1 MNDPQSQ
8 AQGLAQFGRHGDS
21 MLMHVNPQEVQGL
34 QSLAQANGTSLTTN
48 PYTGQPEA
56 FNFRSMLKTAAPI
69 AAGFAFGPAAGTM
82 LGGIGATAGGIAA
95 GALTGGAIAAF
106 SDENMLQGALFG
118 GLGGMGGAGLRGAA
132 GAVGAAGQAVPGAA
146 EQLTAQ
152 QIANKAAL
160 QQTTAGGI
168 GAQTSIPAAQASK
181 ALSHNVAA
189 PFHSTG
195 ASYAARTPLG
205 GGGIPSWA
213 SGSGHQLTH
222 YPQGGGGAMD
232 ALKTIGKNP
241 GAVAKQWGG
250 GNALAGYGKMAGT
263 MAMPLMAGYEP
274 PGLSETDIAATHA
287 YDPTRRLDL
296 EGIDTGLRLLANG
309 GDVRGNYSG
318 DPRLFHQIDPGPAVR
333 QKRLKDWSE
342 REAAIQELIE
352 LRKRRGKWPNKKTK
366 TQEDPRIN
374 RLANGGDVGLGG
386 GDFVA
391 GNFAA
396 GDFAGDDSFG
406 EFAEV
411 TQAGQFDDFNQFSDF
426 ANDPI
431 LQNEIANDPIFQNT
445 NNFTPEVNQPLP
457 PAGDT
462 QSFTELTET
471 FSPGRFIEGAGDGLS
486 DSIRANID
494 GQQEARLSD
503 GEFVVPADVV
513 SGIGNGSS
521 DAGSAKLFDMMAKIR
536 KRRTGGTAQPES
548 IRPSDMTI

>member
-56 FNFRSMLKTAAPI
+56 FNFRNMLKTAAPI
-69 AAGFAFGPAAGTM
+69 AAGFAFGPAAGAAM
-82 LGGIGATAGGIAA
+82 GMGATAGGIAA
-95 GALTGGAIAAF
+95 GALTGGAIAAM
-106 SDENMLQGALFG
+106 SNENILGGALMG
-118 GLGGMGGAGLRGAA
+118 GLSGMGGSGLRTAA
-132 GAVGAAGQAVPGAA
+132 GSVASAGQAGAPISEAVAANQAANAA
-146 EQLTAQ
+146 E
-152 QIANKAAL
+152 IAK
-160 QQTTAGGI
+160 TTAGGI
-168 GAQTSIPAAQASK
+168 GAQTSIPAGQAVN
-181 ALSHNVAA
+181 ALNA
-189 PFHSTG
+189 PISSPFTSTG
-195 ASYAARTPLG
+195 ASYAARTPLNTIQTPTWAQGTQNLQYYGTG
-205 GGGIPSWA
+205 GDS
-213 SGSGHQLTH
+213 
-222 YPQGGGGAMD
+222 AMD
-232 ALKTIGKNP
+232 ALKAFKDP
-241 GAVAKQWGG
+241 GAVATEFGG
-250 GNALAGYGKMAGT
+250 GNKLLGYGKMAGIGG
-263 MAMPLMAGYEP
+263 MPLLAGYEP
-274 PGLSETDIAATHA
+274 PTYGASEGEFEPP

-318 DPRLFHQIDPGPAVR
+318 DPRIFYPIEPGPAGR
-333 QKRLKDWSE
+333 QKRLEDSRE

-374 RLANGGDVGLGG
+374 RLANGGDVGFGEG
-386 GDFVA
+386 AGDFVA

-396 GDFAGDDSFG
+396 GDFAGDDTFG

-411 TQAGQFDDFNQFSDF
+411 TQSGQFDDFNQFNDF
-426 ANDPI
+426 ANDPL
-431 LQNEIANDPIFQNT
+431 LQNP
-445 NNFTPEVNQPLP
+445 NNFNPEVNQPLP
-457 PAGDT
+457 PINDT

-486 DSIRANID
+486 DSIPANID

>member
-69 AAGFAFGPAAGTM
+69 AAGFAFGPAAGAAM
-82 LGGIGATAGGIAA
+82 GMGATAGGIAA

-195 ASYAARTPLG
+195 ASYAARIPPG

-296 EGIDTGLRLLANG
+296 ESIDTGLRL
-309 GDVRGNYSG
+309 
-318 DPRLFHQIDPGPAVR
+318 
-333 QKRLKDWSE
+333 
-342 REAAIQELIE
+342 
-352 LRKRRGKWPNKKTK
+352 
-366 TQEDPRIN
+366 
-374 RLANGGDVGLGG
+374 LANGGDVGLGG

-521 DAGSAKLFDMMAKIR
+521 DAGSAKLFDMMSKIR

>member
-1 MNDPQSQ
+1 MNDPRLQ
-8 AQGLAQFGRHGDS
+8 AEGLAQFGRHGDS
-21 MLMHVNPQEVQGL
+21 MLMHVNPEEVQGL
-34 QSLAQANGTSLTTN
+34 QALAQANGTSLTTN

-69 AAGFAFGPAAGTM
+69 AAGFAFGPAAGAAM
-82 LGGIGATAGGIAA
+82 GGIGATAGGIAA
-95 GALTGGAIAAF
+95 GALTGGAIAAM
-106 SDENMLQGALFG
+106 SNENILGGALMG
-118 GLGGMGGAGLRGAA
+118 GLGGMGGGSMAGAA
-132 GAVGAAGQAVPGAA
+132 GAAGSTAAQQAAAQSTIAGQNAANLAA
-146 EQLTAQ
+146 ENAAAAQLARNPLTPQTFAGGFGKTGD
-152 QIANKAAL
+152 IAAL
-160 QQTTAGGI
+160 SAPVKVPAGTGVI
-168 GAQTSIPAAQASK
+168 QGSQFDAYRTLNPTKFGDVATST
-181 ALSHNVAA
+181 L
-189 PFHSTG
+189 G
-195 ASYAARTPLG
+195 DRT
-205 GGGIPSWA
+205 
-213 SGSGHQLTH
+213 
-222 YPQGGGGAMD
+222 
-232 ALKTIGKNP
+232 KTLFSDP
-241 GAVAKQWGG
+241 GAVATEMGG
-250 GNALAGYGKMAGT
+250 GNKLLGYGKMAGIGG
-263 MAMPLMAGYEP
+263 MPLLAGYEP
-274 PGLSETDIAATHA
+274 TTYGASEGEFEPP

-318 DPRLFHQIDPGPAVR
+318 DPRIFHQIDPGPAVR
-333 QKRLKDWSE
+333 RKRLEDWRE

-374 RLANGGDVGLGG
+374 RLANGGDVGFGEG
-386 GDFVA
+386 AGDFVA

-396 GDFAGDDSFG
+396 GDFAGDDTFG

-411 TQAGQFDDFNQFSDF
+411 TQAGQFDDFDQFSDF
-426 ANDPI
+426 ANDPL

-457 PAGDT
+457 PADDT

-486 DSIRANID
+486 DSIPANID

-536 KRRTGGTAQPES
+536 KRRTGGTAQPEGVK
-548 IRPSDMTI
+548 PTDMAL